1 MNSSEI
7 SSVLAALREDA
18 DSWYFVPV
26 LGESDTVKSYPSE
39 IKKSLSTV
47 GSYIY
52 GPSTIYSGHCPKF
65 AGRDSAGLHHHAELK
80 TELNGRLGWLFD
92 RVKESLQKAV
102 APDEI
107 DSEWIT
113 YPYVKMHRGDT
124 LDGLPDAIKSMVL
137 SPAPP
142 HKDEQFRMHMEPAEY
157 ASAQTLTFTLP
168 LEVPAGG
175 ASLRVYDC
183 YYNKSIQKSVDP
195 KGNVLPRQSS
205 QWCMKEMPFE
215 DAARSS

>member
-7 SSVLAALREDA
+7 SSVLAVLREDA

-26 LGESDTVKSYPSE
+26 LGESDSVKSYPAE
-39 IKKSLSTV
+39 IKKAMSTV

-65 AGRDSAGLHHHAELK
+65 SGRNSAGLHHHAELK
-80 TELNGRLGWLFD
+80 AELNGRLGWLFE
-92 RVKESLQKAV
+92 RVFETLQKAV

-142 HKDEQFRMHMEPAEY
+142 HKDEQFRLSSPHPY
-157 ASAQTLTFTLP
+157 FLFLIFK
-168 LEVPAGG
+168 GG
-175 ASLRVYDC
+175 LLY
-183 YYNKSIQKSVDP
+183 KSRI
-195 KGNVLPRQSS
+195 
-205 QWCMKEMPFE
+205 
-215 DAARSS
+215 